1 MIASLSAA
9 IAYQMPEALQKEMRQ
24 RELERMRVHELESFI
39 AQRYFVANLQT
50 HPNAG
55 LRTWQSA
62 YRALWNVLADIRHSI
77 TRAMAHLRWERVSDA
92 EVILARLELEADI
105 GSDDDEPTSDSD
117 EEDEDDM
124 V

>member
-1 MIASLSAA
+1 
-9 IAYQMPEALQKEMRQ
+9 MRA
-24 RELERMRVHELESFI
+24 EDLESFI
-39 AQRYFVANLQT
+39 AQRYFVQNLQT
-50 HPNAG
+50 HPHAG

-105 GSDDDEPTSDSD
+105 GSDDDEPTSD
-117 EEDEDDM
+117 EEDDM